1 MTFDVLEDESWRF
14 NRDLTFYLAGPMSGY
29 PGYNF
34 DEFDRWAEIL
44 RRGGLKIAS
53 PHEIDHGE
61 TPETRGSLPYQT
73 YIDAGMKLLESC
85 GGIILIAGW
94 PQSSGACAELSRAI
108 DLGMPSYFA
117 CEYHEHPD
125 NITLLVSMNRRPP
138 A

>member
-1 MTFDVLEDESWRF
+1 MTFDVLEDPSWKF
-14 NRDLTFYLAGPMSGY
+14 DRDRTFYLAGPMSGY
-29 PGYNF
+29 PEYNF
-34 DEFDRWAEIL
+34 DEFERWAEIL

-61 TPETRGSLPYQT
+61 TPETRGSLPYQN

-108 DLGMPSYFA
+108 DRGMPSYYA
-117 CEYHEHPD
+117 CEYNEQPN
-125 NITLLVSMNRRPP
+125 NITLLISMNRRPP